1 MQAPPASPPA
11 AVAPPTGSSTTLIIA
26 QGNIAEEST
35 DIIVN
40 TTSEDMTLNKSAVS
54 RAILEKA
61 GVELQKT
68 CNNYVENGMR
78 LDHGQ
83 IVVTPAVGKLR
94 CRKIIH
100 AHVPHQ
106 GSIATS
112 THHCQLIEKIVIDC
126 LQRAE
131 NEKMESISFPAF
143 GLNLGGGG
151 YLLAEPML
159 QAFQKFG
166 QTHPKSVKSIRVV
179 INDPDL
185 YKQFN
190 DLYCKFFGRSSSDPT
205 PPPSLWDRLKLIGSN
220 QKVNSVS
227 QELQAEGVASNKPPP
242 IWALSHSIRNPIVVF
257 TIFGASDD
265 QCEKIATILKNL
277 IKEKSTTKTITDVHI
292 EQLIDDD
299 LKEILQIGDKHGVH
313 VKMVAKIKEIHIS
326 GETSNVLEAH
336 SEIQK
341 ILSDISRSMITLR
354 DFEWSSA
361 EDDGRFEA
369 YPPEASMRLERA
381 LNRGMKAIEL
391 TVDNV
396 VVLIDIQNRVET
408 DKTSGKRRNISR
420 SKNSMGSVG
429 ECIYALCTYVCSIIP
444 TLSRAPFFPTLSSF
458 FAISPTLPHYPH
470 CITKGVER
478 EEGMQL
484 YNGRERICCTCTL
497 MAIEDRVYSHKHQQA
512 EDKDDSRAPAIAKKQ
527 TRVAKP
533 KVKMYE
539 LLL

>member
-1 MQAPPASPPA
+1 MQAPPTASPPA
-11 AVAPPTGSSTTLIIA
+11 VVAPPIGSTTLIIA

-68 CNNYVENGMR
+68 CKHYVENGIR

-83 IVVTPAVGKLR
+83 IVVTPAFGKLR

-126 LQRAE
+126 LQKAE
-131 NEKMESISFPAF
+131 HEKMASISFPAF
-143 GLNLGGGG
+143 GLGGGG
-151 YLLAEPML
+151 YSVEQIAEPML

-166 QTHPKSVKSIRVV
+166 QTYPKSVKSIRVV
-179 INDPDL
+179 IYDPDL

-190 DLYCKFFGRSSSDPT
+190 DFYCKFFGHSSSNPR
-205 PPPSLWDRLKLIGSN
+205 PPPSLWNRIVGSSH
-220 QKVNSVS
+220 QVKSES

-242 IWALSHSIRNPIVVF
+242 IWALSRSIPNPIVVF
-257 TIFGASDD
+257 TIFGASDA

-313 VKMVAKIKEIHIS
+313 VKMVAKIKEIRIS
-326 GETSNVLEAH
+326 GETSKVLEAH

-341 ILSDISRSMITLR
+341 ILSDIERSMIELR

-361 EDDGRFEA
+361 DDDGRFEA

-381 LNRGMKAIEL
+381 FNRGLKAIEL

-396 VVLIDIQNRVET
+396 VVLIDIQNRMET
-408 DKTSGKRRNISR
+408 DKTTGKRRKISR
-420 SKNSMGSVG
+420 FKKSMGSVG
-429 ECIYALCTYVCSIIP
+429 ECIHAVYLCV
-444 TLSRAPFFPTLSSF
+444 
-458 FAISPTLPHYPH
+458 
-470 CITKGVER
+470 
-478 EEGMQL
+478 
-484 YNGRERICCTCTL
+484 
-497 MAIEDRVYSHKHQQA
+497 
-512 EDKDDSRAPAIAKKQ
+512 
-527 TRVAKP
+527 
-533 KVKMYE
+533 
-539 LLL
+539 